1 MNPTTKKSTNKNSQ
15 DKLRQVVLVSGM
27 SGAGKTTALKALE
40 DLGFEAVDNIPL
52 SLIANLAAAATN
64 LDNNK
69 KHTRAL
75 GIGVDIR
82 TRDFNFDAFANV
94 VTMLRGDKTLDVKI
108 LFVDCN
114 DDELLLRYS
123 ETRHRHPLAQ
133 DRPVIDGINLER
145 TLIAPVASLADIKI
159 DTTQRSPGDLKN
171 ALSKHLENSASDGLV
186 VVLTSF
192 AFPHGLPRE
201 ADMVLDVRFL
211 QNPHYDQ
218 ALRKLSGMDK
228 AVQKFIENDPDFTDF
243 MKNTKSLIKP
253 LLPRFAA
260 EGKSYLTIAIGCTGG
275 RHRSV
280 FVAEC
285 LGKWI
290 GEEGL
295 KAQVFHR
302 EIDNKLV

>member
-1 MNPTTKKSTNKNSQ
+1 M
-15 DKLRQVVLVSGM
+15 
-27 SGAGKTTALKALE
+27 GASVGN
-40 DLGFEAVDNIPL
+40 V
-52 SLIANLAAAATN
+52 
-64 LDNNK
+64 
-69 KHTRAL
+69 RAL

-82 TRDFNFDAFANV
+82 TRDFNFDTFASV
-94 VTMLRGDKTLDVKI
+94 VAMLKKDSKLNVKI
-108 LFVDCN
+108 LFVDCS

-145 TLIAPVASLADIKI
+145 VRISPLADMADIKV
-159 DTTQRSPGDLKN
+159 DTTKRSPGDLKKM
-171 ALSKHLENSASDGLV
+171 LSQYLANSADSGLV

-201 ADMVLDVRFL
+201 ADMVFDVRFL
-211 QNPHYDQ
+211 QNPHYDP
-218 ALRKLSGMDK
+218 ALRALTGLDA
-228 AVQKFIENDPDFTDF
+228 AVEQFIKKDPDFSDF
-243 MKNTKSLIKP
+243 MNNTKNLIRP

-280 FVAEC
+280 FVTEC

-290 GEEGL
+290 SEAGI
-295 KAQVFHR
+295 KVQVFHR
-302 EIDNKLV
+302 EMDNKLV